1 MTQAEITEN
10 IALLEEI
17 INSPDT
23 PADEKEMAKENITAL
38 KQMQGEPKKEP
49 KPRAEK
55 KAKAKK
61 QPRAKEEKPRK
72 KVLEATKDKIT
83 YKGKDYTLADCQD
96 LFNAFKTKIKKEK
109 KSSKES
115 SARSTAEKII
125 DKAQT
130 TIKQILS
137 DKGAK
142 KKIKENPTVAKR
154 ELKSVETKFR
164 AFIEAIEKFLGKK
177 MSKSQ
182 VDGIFSIIHKK
193 QLEHGGHVMGQEFGN
208 GGGIGQKWV
217 FDETNARVVSE
228 DDSVNIFYTN
238 DLYCPNSVVKKVV
251 RLHNSGKGLKE
262 IDEYLLDEEQCT
274 TEDREHIVEN
284 IYRANSALM
293 ANGGG
298 IGGSRDM
305 KFQSKESWERKY
317 KRKTSPKR
325 PRYKTS

>member
-10 IALLEEI
+10 IELLEEI

-23 PADEKEMAKENITAL
+23 PDDEKEMAKENITAL

-177 MSKSQ
+177 MSKTQ
-182 VDGIFSIIHKK
+182 VDSIFSVIHKK
-193 QLEHGGHVMGQEFGN
+193 ELAE
-208 GGGIGQKWV
+208 GGGVGEYGSYKVTFQDDTEDMLSW
-217 FDETNARVVSE
+217 SE
-228 DDSVNIFYTN
+228 YT
-238 DLYCPNSVVKKVV
+238 YANSEQQAISRCAQSLNRKYPKYDFSKMKVV
-251 RLHNSGKGLKE
+251 E
-262 IDEYLLDEEQCT
+262 V
-274 TEDREHIVEN
+274 VEGEK
-284 IYRANSALM
+284 Y

>member
-10 IALLEEI
+10 IALLEELV
-17 INSPDT
+17 NSPDT

-177 MSKSQ
+177 MSKTQ

-193 QLEHGGHVMGQEFGN
+193 QLENGGHVMGQEFGR
-208 GGGIGQKWV
+208 GGGVGEKTLTRKYLQNKGRNVFTFGHGMPKDGIDMYGTVGGTEYFELPNGDVYKKAQGDFNKFILIGNKATGQ
-217 FDETNARVVSE
+217 
-228 DDSVNIFYTN
+228 
-238 DLYCPNSVVKKVV
+238 
-251 RLHNSGKGLKE
+251 
-262 IDEYLLDEEQCT
+262 
-274 TEDREHIVEN
+274 
-284 IYRANSALM
+284 LM